1 MDCFEYFQNDSPLE
15 KSKTFFLNFI
25 TKSKKLVF
33 KKHTLCFQDDT
44 LRYFKIFWQVVSLI
58 LLQETYS
65 FLPVFNIIRIQL
77 VLYTVAQLSIELA
90 NPRRTYNVST

>member
-15 KSKTFFLNFI
+15 KSKTFFFNFI

-44 LRYFKIFWQVVSLI
+44 LRYFKIFWQVVTKINHCSI
-58 LLQETYS
+58 GMESYFTSSNPKAFFQYS
-65 FLPVFNIIRIQL
+65 I
-77 VLYTVAQLSIELA
+77 
-90 NPRRTYNVST
+90 